1 MNDQEI
7 RRIAISSLPAI
18 SILLDCRC
26 LAREFRGISQY
37 TYHLAT
43 TLLRLKYTT
52 ISIAILA
59 FEKQILPFKCKCK
72 IYYVADKSIRRSG
85 GIFLKTGDAIADMS
99 PDVFLTTSWFDTKL
113 DFDSSYFYLTHV
125 IVHDLTPLYHF
136 KVTSEYLSRI
146 SQLQYC
152 KSVYSVSEYTK
163 SCFFTQE
170 IHSRCI
176 GVGTTRPLA
185 RHDETIAIVKGK
197 YGIQKEYLF
206 CQSAYDVHKGIEFLI
221 SEYSALPSNIRGGF
235 QLVLGMD
242 LPFSI
247 DCLDIVSTGRLSED
261 DKYAL
266 HHGAYAFV
274 FPSRAEGFGMTVAEA
289 LSVGTPVIVGNNSA
303 LVELVKD
310 KRFRFDSNVGMLTAL
325 LALLCSN
332 KEFYS
337 SCKNYALKRRR
348 QLKDWNDVTHILL
361 EHVMSDKL
369 RDS

>member
-7 RRIAISSLPAI
+7 RRIAISSLPSI

-37 TYHLAT
+37 TYHLAIA
-43 TLLRLKYTT
+43 LLRLRYTT
-52 ISIAILA
+52 IAILA
-59 FEKQILPFKCKCK
+59 FEKQILPFKCKCNM
-72 IYYVADKSIRRSG
+72 YYVADKCIRSSRG
-85 GIFLKTGDAIADMS
+85 THMKIGEAIADMS

-136 KVTSEYLSRI
+136 KVASEYLNRI
-146 SQLQYC
+146 SQLKFC

-170 IHSRCI
+170 IHSHCI
-176 GVGTTRPLA
+176 GVGTNRPLA
-185 RHDETIAIVKGK
+185 RHDETIALVKVR
-197 YGIQKEYLF
+197 YGIKRKYLF

-221 SEYSALPSNIRGGF
+221 SEYSALPGCVRDEF

-242 LPFSI
+242 LPFPVG
-247 DCLDIVSTGRLSED
+247 CHDIVSTGRLSEG

-289 LSVGTPVIVGNNSA
+289 LSVGTPAIVGNNSA

-310 KRFRFDSNVGMLTAL
+310 KRFRFDSTVGMLTAL
-325 LALLCSN
+325 LMQLCSN
-332 KEFYS
+332 AEFYE
-337 SCKNYALKRRR
+337 SCRNYALEHRRH
-348 QLKDWNDVTHILL
+348 LKNWNDVTHILL